1 MLVVRGSG
9 DGVHASGSQTVAA
22 GEVVRL
28 LQFRA
33 IPAGTPVFLDEQT
46 MRPLEPRLL
55 LVSPSRI

>member
-1 MLVVRGSG
+1 MVTTHLN
-9 DGVHASGSQTVAA
+9 SQTVTA
-22 GEVVRL
+22 GEVMRL